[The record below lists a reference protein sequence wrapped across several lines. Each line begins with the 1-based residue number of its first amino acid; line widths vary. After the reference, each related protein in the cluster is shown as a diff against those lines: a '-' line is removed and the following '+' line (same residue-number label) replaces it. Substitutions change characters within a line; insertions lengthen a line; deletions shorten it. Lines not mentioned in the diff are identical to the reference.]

1 VIQPD
6 SPNQITT
13 TIRLEIPNVTVEV
26 DEQIHTIMRRQQAA
40 KRIAYNRLADGWTE
54 KDFLS
59 SHG

>member
-26 DEQIHTIMRRQQAA
+26 DEQIHAIMRRQQAA